1 MRKQAFLC
9 SAGAGS
15 SLFLKDTFP
24 QLRASLLLP
33 HFRGLMLA
41 SSAII
46 PVCQRRLSET
56 VDKVR
61 YFFMLLVMTGIL
73 K

>member
-1 MRKQAFLC
+1 
-9 SAGAGS
+9 
-15 SLFLKDTFP
+15 
-24 QLRASLLLP
+24 
-33 HFRGLMLA
+33 MLA

-46 PVCQRRLSET
+46 PVGQRRLSET

>member
-1 MRKQAFLC
+1 M
-9 SAGAGS
+9 
-15 SLFLKDTFP
+15 
-24 QLRASLLLP
+24 LP

-46 PVCQRRLSET
+46 PVGQRRLSET